1 MWWAFV
7 LYAFLQEMMVRDL
20 RQSEE
25 HLEELV
31 KERTSELREKTIE
44 VKQANIR
51 LREIDRL
58 KSIFLYSMSHE
69 LRTPLNSI
77 IGFTVIIL
85 QGISGEV
92 NEEQKKQ
99 LTMVKNSGNHLLSL
113 INDFLDISKIEVGK
127 VEISLEEFSLDDVV
141 RKLVQNFSPR
151 SRI

>member
-1 MWWAFV
+1 
-7 LYAFLQEMMVRDL
+7 MVRDL